1 MAKLSKDGINNTGSN
16 LHPRESISGAATF
29 ASGAAVLNI
38 ACDGCSS
45 FTLYWP
51 TGLAGA
57 ITMEGSIDNANWFGI
72 PVRIFSA
79 PGGLAALQSTAT
91 SANLWIGNC
100 QHFNYLR
107 ARCSTYTSGSSVITL
122 AAHTSIYGPEV
133 FHRPSDLHVTAT
145 GASGAA
151 VTLTL
156 AAPGTGLFHHITR
169 IRIERH
175 PAALLTAAAT
185 PVIVTTTNLPGSR
198 VFSIPADAAAQG
210 VVFAQTVEPSAPIKS
225 SVANTATTV
234 VAPVTTSVIWRLS
247 ADYYAAP

>member
-1 MAKLSKDGINNTGSN
+1 MAKISKDGNNNTGAN
-16 LHPRESISGAATF
+16 LHPRESISGSAVF
-29 ASGAAVLNI
+29 ASGAATLAI

-51 TGLAGA
+51 TGLVG
-57 ITMEGSIDNANWFGI
+57 TVTLEGSIDNTNWFAI

-79 PGGLAALQSTAT
+79 AGGLATLGVAAV

-100 QHFNYLR
+100 QHFNFLR
-107 ARCSTYTSGSSVITL
+107 ARCSTYTSGSSTL
-122 AAHTSIYGPEV
+122 TLVAHSTIFGPEV
-133 FHRPSDLHVTAT
+133 FHRPTDLHVTAT

-156 AAPGTGLFHHITR
+156 AAAGTGLFHHITR
-169 IRIERH
+169 LRIERH

-185 PVIVTTTNLPGSR
+185 PVIVTTTNLAGSR
-198 VFSIPADAAAQG
+198 AFSIPADAAPQG
-210 VVFAQTVEPSAPIKS
+210 QVFTETVEPAAPIKS

-234 VAPVTTSVIWRLS
+234 VMPVATGVIWRAS
-247 ADYYAAP
+247 VDYYAGP